1 MVSMDQR
8 GRIIRV
14 IAMLVGVAVIGAAAY
29 MRFDENKRCCL
40 VPTTRNIS
48 LSLREALG
56 ITSYSS
62 QIGQDKWVAETMF
75 PGIANGFFLDVGSGD
90 GYIHSNTQALEA
102 RGWKGIC
109 VDPFPQNMD
118 GRTCQMFKDVV
129 SNKSGKTVVF
139 HAAGEF
145 GGIADTLG
153 MYKDQVIKYPA
164 VTFST
169 TTLDEILVRARAPT
183 FIQFMS
189 LDIEG
194 AELDALRGL
203 SLDRYRFGAM
213 AIEHNFE
220 ELKRTQIRQLL
231 KQHGYVHVHTYRQDD
246 FYAPAA
252 AR

>member
-1 MVSMDQR
+1 MDWGR
-8 GRIIRV
+8 GIRV
-14 IAMLVGVAVIGAAAY
+14 ITGLVAVAAIGAFVY

-40 VPTTRNIS
+40 VPTARNIS
-48 LSLREALG
+48 LSFREALG
-56 ITSYSS
+56 IATYPS
-62 QIGQDKWVAETMF
+62 QRGQDKWVAETMF

-109 VDPFPQNMD
+109 VDPFPRNMD

-129 SNKSGKTVVF
+129 SSKSGKTVVF
-139 HAAGEF
+139 HTAGDL

-153 MYKDQVIKYPA
+153 MYKDQVIKTP
-164 VTFST
+164 VVMLTT

-183 FIQFMS
+183 FIHFMS

-203 SLDRYRFGAM
+203 SLDRYYG
-213 AIEHNFE
+213 H
-220 ELKRTQIRQLL
+220 RTQL
-231 KQHGYVHVHTYRQDD
+231 
-246 FYAPAA
+246 
-252 AR
+252 